1 MTFSL
6 YPAIFKLSSKYNL
19 SQNKL
24 SMDTQQLTHHIQKH
38 IMNVLLYQKT
48 ARFRDLRPP
57 RVDTNLYSYH
67 LKLLQKSGLIEKHE
81 TGYQLA
87 ARGLSYV
94 DRVNADKF
102 FVRQQPKIVT
112 MVVIQNS
119 SGDILLQKRTKQPYI
134 DCWTLPY
141 GKLHIDDISVH
152 EAAQRELREKL
163 QLEGPDPE
171 RAGECYI
178 RVWHDGQIL
187 SSTLAHVFRL
197 TYDDIATTDTIQWA
211 RPHKLAQYE
220 LAPAVEQIMT
230 RTFFR
235 DSQFFEEFDVEW

>member
-1 MTFSL
+1 MNEKIAVS
-6 YPAIFKLSSKYNL
+6 
-19 SQNKL
+19 
-24 SMDTQQLTHHIQKH
+24 HHIQKH
-38 IMNVLLYQKT
+38 VMNVLLHQKS

-67 LKLLQKSGLIEKHE
+67 LKLLQKMKLVEKTD

-87 ARGLSYV
+87 PLGLEYV

-112 MVVIQNS
+112 MLVVQNAD
-119 SGDILLQKRTKQPYI
+119 GDILLQKRTKQPYI

-141 GKLHIDDISVH
+141 GKLHIDDSSVKM
-152 EAAQRELREKL
+152 AAKRELREKL
-163 QLEGPDPE
+163 KLDGIGPE
-171 RAGECYI
+171 YAGDCYI

-187 SSTLAHVFRL
+187 SSTLIHVFRL
-197 TYDDIATTDTIQWA
+197 YHDMIETSETVQWA
-211 RPHKLAQYE
+211 RPHKLAGLD
-220 LAPAVEQIMT
+220 LAPAVEQIMA

-235 DSQFFEEFDVEW
+235 DAHFFEEFDADW